1 MDLGL
6 EGRVALVTA
15 ASSGIGFGIAQA
27 LAAEGASVAVS
38 SRSKERIEAA
48 AGKIGA
54 RPFVFDSMDLDSAP
68 GLIDA
73 VEADIGPLSILVTN
87 TGGPPGG
94 EPLEFTRDQWEDAY
108 RELVLSPMA
117 LIEHAVPG
125 MRERRF
131 GRILSVSSSAAREPI
146 PALLMSTAHRSALLA
161 TFKLLAGRLAAD
173 GITLNTILPGRFGT
187 DRLVHVHGTMEA
199 AEEAARDDVPI
210 GRLGTIEEIGAAGAF
225 LCSEQASYITG
236 VALPVDGGLLRA
248 T

>member
-6 EGRVALVTA
+6 QGRVALVTA

-38 SRSKERIEAA
+38 SRSSERIEAA
-48 AGKIGA
+48 AGRIGA
-54 RPFVFDSMDLDSAP
+54 RPYVFDSMDLDAAP
-68 GLIDA
+68 RLIDD
-73 VEADIGPLSILVTN
+73 VEADLGPLAILVTN

-94 EPLEFTRDQWEDAY
+94 EPLEFGRDQWEDAY

-117 LIEHAVPG
+117 LIESAVPG
-125 MRERRF
+125 MRERGF

-146 PALLMSTAHRSALLA
+146 PALLLSTAHRSALLA
-161 TFKLLAGRLAAD
+161 TFKLLSDRLAAD
-173 GITLNTILPGRFGT
+173 GITLNTLLPGRFGT
-187 DRLVHVHGTMEA
+187 DRLLHVHGSMDAAEA
-199 AEEAARDDVPI
+199 AARTDVPI

-225 LCSEQASYITG
+225 LCSERASYITG
-236 VALPVDGGLLRA
+236 VALPVDGGLVRA

>member
-27 LAAEGASVAVS
+27 LAAEGASVAIS
-38 SRSKERIEAA
+38 SRSRERVEAA
-48 AGKIGA
+48 ADKIGA
-54 RPFVFDSMDLDSAP
+54 RPYAFDSMDLDAAP

-73 VEADIGPLSILVTN
+73 VEADLGPLSVLVTN

-94 EPLEFTRDQWEDAY
+94 EPLEFSRDQWEDAY
-108 RELVLSPMA
+108 RELVLSPLA

-125 MRERRF
+125 MRERGF
-131 GRILSVSSSAAREPI
+131 GRIVSVSSSAAREPI
-146 PALLMSTAHRSALLA
+146 PALLLSTAHRSALLA

-199 AEEAARDDVPI
+199 AEEAARSDVPI

>member
-1 MDLGL
+1 MELGL

-38 SRSKERIEAA
+38 SRSLERIEAA

-54 RPFVFDSMDLDSAP
+54 RPYVFDSMDLNAAP

-73 VEADIGPLSILVTN
+73 VEADLGPLSILVTN

-94 EPLEFTRDQWEDAY
+94 EPLEFSRDQWEDAY

-125 MRERRF
+125 MRERGF

-199 AEEAARDDVPI
+199 AEEAARSDVPI

-225 LCSEQASYITG
+225 LCSERASYITG

>member
-6 EGRVALVTA
+6 QGRVALVTA

-38 SRSKERIEAA
+38 SRTRERIEAA

-54 RPFVFDSMDLDSAP
+54 RPYMFDSMDLDAAP

-73 VEADIGPLSILVTN
+73 VEADLGPLSILVTN

-94 EPLEFTRDQWEDAY
+94 DPLEFSRDGWEDAY
-108 RELVLSPMA
+108 RELVHSPMA

-125 MRERRF
+125 MRERGF

-187 DRLVHVHGTMEA
+187 DRLVHLHGTMEA
-199 AEEAARDDVPI
+199 AEEAARGDEPI

-225 LCSEQASYITG
+225 LCSVQASYITG
-236 VALPVDGGLLRA
+236 VALPVDGGLLKA

>member
-15 ASSGIGFGIAQA
+15 ASSGIGFGIAKA
-27 LAAEGASVAVS
+27 LAAEGASVAIS
-38 SRSKERIEAA
+38 SRSRERIEAA
-48 AGKIGA
+48 AAEVGA
-54 RPFVFDSMDLDSAP
+54 RPYVFDSMDLDAAP
-68 GLIDA
+68 RLIDD
-73 VEADIGPLSILVTN
+73 VEADLGPLAVLVTN

-94 EPLEFTRDQWEDAY
+94 DSLEFSRDQWEDAY
-108 RELVLSPMA
+108 KELVLSPMA

-125 MRERRF
+125 MRERGF

-173 GITLNTILPGRFGT
+173 GITLNTLLPGRFGT
-187 DRLVHVHGTMEA
+187 DRLVHVHGSMEA
-199 AEEAARDDVPI
+199 AQEAARTDVPI

-225 LCSEQASYITG
+225 LCSERASYITG